1 MQTVKP
7 HSSQTLRTLWRGC
20 AAAALMTASSLA
32 AAQGYPN
39 KPVRL
44 VAPVFVGTPID
55 IVSRLVAAKIAI
67 ELGQPVVVENKPG
80 GGGIVGAQEVLRQP
94 ADGYTLMT
102 LYMPMTIGQTIY
114 KNVPYDLR
122 RDFVP
127 VGQTVFS
134 YNVLAVHPSVP
145 ANSVRELVT
154 LLKARPNQFN
164 FASGGAGTP
173 AHIAGEL
180 FKLQTGTQATHVPY
194 NQFPQAIGDL
204 LSGQIQFM
212 FAATPPVV
220 AHIAAGKLRPLAVTG
235 PQRVAALKDVPTM
248 GEAGFPDF
256 VVRDWQGIVAK
267 AGTPKEV
274 IAKVNAAIAKALATD
289 DVKQVLANLGADP
302 ASGSPED
309 FGKLIASE
317 VENWARVSKAANIS
331 VE

>member
-7 HSSQTLRTLWRGC
+7 HSSQTLRTLLRGC
-20 AAAALMTASSLA
+20 AVAALMTASALA
-32 AAQGYPN
+32 AAQAYPN
-39 KPVRL
+39 KLVRL

-122 RDFVP
+122 RDFMP

-154 LLKARPNQFN
+154 VLKARPNQFN
-164 FASGGAGTP
+164 FASGGAGSP

-274 IAKVNAAIAKALATD
+274 IVKVNAAIAKALATD

-302 ASGSPED
+302 AAGSPED

-317 VENWARVSKAANIS
+317 VENWARVAKAANIS

>member
-7 HSSQTLRTLWRGC
+7 HSSQTLRTLLRGC
-20 AAAALMTASSLA
+20 AVAALLTASSLA

-134 YNVLAVHPSVP
+134 YNVLAVHPSVS

-164 FASGGAGTP
+164 FASGGAGSP

-302 ASGSPED
+302 AAGSPED

-317 VENWARVSKAANIS
+317 VENWARVAKAANIS